1 MLSGRPRTVEIESLE
16 ELDALVAAG
25 ATSMRG
31 WRVQAVD
38 LRGRTDVLLGL
49 DPSGAVLL
57 GCGLTERADHHLR
70 RHGALVFP
78 AIPDVPFNPYRGGLY
93 SPDELYDG
101 LVGASYEQTLD
112 ARIYAWSLRGDGD
125 LAGALACALHD
136 HSIDD
141 ALAELTL
148 GRPVVGVMGGH
159 AVGRDSTDYAQAAR
173 LGRRLTEAGFRV
185 ATGGGPGAMEGA
197 NLGAYLSDED
207 DAAVRDATAL
217 LAGVPAFRPS
227 VTEWASAA
235 FEVRR
240 SWPAGGPSLGVPTW
254 FYGHEPPNIFA
265 SSIAKYFQNALRED
279 VLLNLCDG
287 GIAFLPGSAGTIRE
301 IFEDACENYYAAGRA
316 VAPMVL
322 VGTRHWTRDVPAWP
336 LLWALAEDGGMRE
349 KVFLV
354 DTVEE
359 AVSALSA

>member
-1 MLSGRPRTVEIESLE
+1 VLKSRPRSVEIESLE
-16 ELDALVAAG
+16 EFDRVVAGG
-25 ATSMRG
+25 ATSMSG

-38 LRGRTDVLLGL
+38 LRRRTDVLLGL

-57 GCGLTERADHHLR
+57 GCGLTERADNHLR

-78 AIPDVPFNPYRGGLY
+78 AIPDVPFNPYRGELY

-101 LVGASYEQTLD
+101 LASSSYEQTLD
-112 ARIYAWSLRGDGD
+112 ARIYAWSLRADHD
-125 LAGALACALHD
+125 LAGALGRALHD

-141 ALAELTL
+141 ALAELTPE
-148 GRPVVGVMGGH
+148 RPVVGVMGGH
-159 AVGRDSTDYAQAAR
+159 AVGRDSTGYAQAAR
-173 LGRRLTEAGFRV
+173 LGRCLTRAGFHV
-185 ATGGGPGAMEGA
+185 ATGGGPGAMEAA

-207 DAAVRDATAL
+207 DATLRDAMAL
-217 LAGVPAFRPS
+217 LADVPAFRPS
-227 VTEWASAA
+227 VSEWALAA
-235 FEVRR
+235 FEVCRN
-240 SWPAGGPSLGVPTW
+240 WPVGRPSLGVPTW
-254 FYGHEPPNIFA
+254 FYGHEPPNVFA

-301 IFEDACENYYAAGRA
+301 IFEDACENYYATGET

-322 VGTRHWTRDVPAWP
+322 VGTQHWTRDVPAWP
-336 LLWALAEDGGMRE
+336 LLGALAEDGGMRG

-359 AVSALSA
+359 AVSALSQ